1 MARRRQVLTTTYQ
14 TALRVDVDTD
24 RVLDALGAYLGVSKS
39 AVVRIAVRLWAQG
52 LGLWGPGT
60 YLTPE
65 ARPGEAPPE
74 E

>member
-1 MARRRQVLTTTYQ
+1 MARSRQLASPTYQ
-14 TALRVDVDTD
+14 TAMRVDADTD
-24 RVLDALGAYLGVSKS
+24 RVIDALSAYLGVSKS
-39 AVVRIAVRLWAQG
+39 AVVRIAVRLWAQS

-65 ARPGEAPPE
+65 ARPGEAPSE